1 MPLRGTR
8 AIGARTGARRRE
20 GAHEG
25 GSAPPLPSH
34 CPAPLRRP
42 DAKELPVSLAEAKS
56 KGVLVIAYGA
66 FVIFLLVKG
75 VNRLKS
81 KQEAPPGEPTTKDC
95 PYCLSTIPIKATRC
109 THCTVDLR
117 AASVIELTPS
127 SLHGFQAWLQ
137 CGSGTTPPTPLNS
150 SSQPHRV
157 YGASLRSSSV

>member
-1 MPLRGTR
+1 M
-8 AIGARTGARRRE
+8 
-20 GAHEG
+20 
-25 GSAPPLPSH
+25 
-34 CPAPLRRP
+34 
-42 DAKELPVSLAEAKS
+42 SLAEAKS
-56 KGVLVIAYGA
+56 KGVPVIAYGAFVNDVINFLIIA

-81 KQEAPPGEPTTKDC
+81 KQEAPPGEPTTKDW
-95 PYCLSTIPIKATRC
+95 PYCLSTIPIKATWC

-117 AASVIELTPS
+117 AASVIEPTPS

-137 CGSGTTPPTPLNS
+137 CGSGTTPPTPLNL

>member
-1 MPLRGTR
+1 M
-8 AIGARTGARRRE
+8 
-20 GAHEG
+20 
-25 GSAPPLPSH
+25 SF
-34 CPAPLRRP
+34 
-42 DAKELPVSLAEAKS
+42 AEVKS
-56 KGVLVIAYGA
+56 KGVPVIVYGAFVNDVINFLVIV

-81 KQEAPPGEPTTKDC
+81 KQEAPPGESTTKDC

-117 AASVIELTPS
+117 AASVIEPTPS

-137 CGSGTTPPTPLNS
+137 YGSVTTLPTPLDS